1 MGPEAPDEILMLERD
16 IESIES
22 RFEAIFDYWSEVE
35 NQELSSEYADLIASR
50 MFLACRND

>member
-1 MGPEAPDEILMLERD
+1 LGPEAPDEILMLERD